1 MLLEKKDFW
10 EHVYSSKTPQQVS
23 WTQENPKTS
32 LNFIK
37 NSDLEKKSAIID
49 VGGGDSLLVD
59 FLLKEGYTNLT
70 VLDISEQAIERAKKR
85 LGTLG
90 NIVNWIVSDVMNFEP
105 SKPFDLWHDRATFHF
120 LTNDSEIN
128 AYKKIV
134 VKHVTHYVVMA
145 TFSKEGPIKCS
156 GLEITQ
162 YNEKELTSIFQ
173 PTFKLLNSKQ
183 EDHQTPFNTI
193 QNFQFVH
200 LKKHGK

>member
-1 MLLEKKDFW
+1 MSLEKKDFW
-10 EHVYSSKTPQQVS
+10 EHVYSTKTPQQVS

-59 FLLKEGYTNLT
+59 YLLKEGYTNLT

-90 NIVNWIVSDVMNFEP
+90 NIVNWIVSDVMNFES
-105 SKPFDLWHDRATFHF
+105 SKSFDLWHDRATFHF
-120 LTNDSEIN
+120 LTNNSEIN
-128 AYKKIV
+128 AYKKLIFQ
-134 VKHVTHYVVMA
+134 HVTQYVVMA
-145 TFSKEGPIKCS
+145 TFSKDGPIKCS

-162 YNEKELTSIFQ
+162 YNEKKLTSIFQ
-173 PTFKLLNSKQ
+173 PTFQLLNSKQ